1 MPRYE
6 VTMPDANGLPVGTI
20 VEADQVPAWLVNK
33 CRQLP
38 DEVPKVM
45 EVATPHR
52 GRPKKEKDPSE

>member
-6 VTMPDANGLPVGTI
+6 VTQEGANGLQVGAI

-38 DEVPKVM
+38 DEVPRVM
-45 EVATPHR
+45 EVATPQR
-52 GRPKKEKDPSE
+52 GRPKKDKSPE

>member
-6 VTMPDANGLPVGTI
+6 VTMPDANGLPVGAI
-20 VEADQVPAWLVNK
+20 VEADSVPIWLVNK

-45 EVATPHR
+45 EVATPQR
-52 GRPKKEKDPSE
+52 GRPKKDKSPE